1 MKDNWNYRVV
11 KLKDNW
17 NYSVVKL
24 KDNWN
29 YRVVKRIWNHPYWN
43 EPTEL
48 FDICEV
54 YYDENGD
61 VDYMT
66 DPVVTEDSIED
77 IRETLQWMLDSL
89 DKPVI
94 DRQNN
99 D

>member
-1 MKDNWNYRVV
+1 M
-11 KLKDNW
+11 
-17 NYSVVKL
+17 

-29 YRVVKRIWNHPYWN
+29 YRVVKRIWNHPYLH

-99 D
+99 ESNT